1 MMKKLSFVLGAAAG
15 YVLGARAGRQRYEQ
29 IAQQARK
36 VWQSEPVQQ
45 RVDQAGAAVGEAVKK
60 SAPQLTSLASG
71 GVEKVAKLVSSAGK
85 ANAERRGG
93 AAGCTSAE
101 APTGTVENPA
111 E

>member
-29 IAQQARK
+29 IAQQAQRL
-36 VWQSEPVQQ
+36 WQSEPVQQ
-45 RVDQAGAAVGEAVKK
+45 RIDLAGEKVGEAVKK
-60 SAPQLTSLASG
+60 AAPQLTTLAAG
-71 GVEKVAKLVSSAGK
+71 GVQKVAKLMSSAKGD
-85 ANAERRGG
+85 G
-93 AAGCTSAE
+93 AAAGTSGRRSAAQ